1 MICSFWEWS
10 AVLENQNFEKMKKV
24 SGDVIFLHMCIKNHD
39 HMYASWDIECNR
51 HNFLLFCVTF
61 CPFTPLLTPKIKIWK
76 KCKKKTLE
84 ILSFSTCV
92 PQMNI
97 IWCDVWFLRYKARW
111 IEFFVTLGHF
121 LPSDPPKYL
130 KKKNRQEML
139 SFYTC
144 IAQTNIMCI
153 VPAIS
158 SATDRIYCTFG
169 PFSALGRGYPL
180 QLRKSKFW
188 KNEKEAWTY
197 HITQVNHKCMMYG
210 SWDMKHE
217 RQIFSS
223 FWAIF
228 CLITLLTTHKIKIL
242 KK

>member
-10 AVLENQNFEKMKKV
+10 AISENQNFEKMKKV

-76 KCKKKTLE
+76 KCKKNPPWRYYPFPHVYHKWT
-84 ILSFSTCV
+84 SY
-92 PQMNI
+92 
-97 IWCDVWFLRYKARW
+97 DVWFLRYKARW

-121 LPSDPPKYL
+121 LPSGPPKNP
-130 KKKNRQEML
+130 KKKKRLEML

-153 VPAIS
+153 VPAIW
-158 SATDRIYCTFG
+158 SATDRIYCPFR

-210 SWDMKHE
+210 SWDMKHD
-217 RQIFSS
+217 RQNFSS

-228 CLITLLTTHKIKIL
+228 CLITLLTTHQIKIL

>member
-1 MICSFWEWS
+1 
-10 AVLENQNFEKMKKV
+10 
-24 SGDVIFLHMCIKNHD
+24 
-39 HMYASWDIECNR
+39 MYHKWTSYDE
-51 HNFLLFCVTF
+51 
-61 CPFTPLLTPKIKIWK
+61 
-76 KCKKKTLE
+76 
-84 ILSFSTCV
+84 
-92 PQMNI
+92 
-97 IWCDVWFLRYKARW
+97 WFLRYKARW

-121 LPSDPPKYL
+121 LPSDPPKNP
-130 KKKNRQEML
+130 KKKKRQDML

-153 VPAIS
+153 VLVIW
-158 SATDRIYCTFG
+158 SAREN
-169 PFSALGRGYPL
+169 LLYPL

-210 SWDMKHE
+210 SWDMKHD
-217 RQIFSS
+217 RQNFLS

-242 KK
+242 KIKKMPGDIIILHKWRT